1 MEARQKRKSQRSC
14 WLGLT
19 KGSSAGR
26 IPSPVHNLL
35 PVGSTM
41 PSEHSSR
48 EKNIFIPSPFFLL
61 SSSFSFMTF
70 SVTSDKLP
78 GLSAR
83 QIFRRDSKRTT
94 ARIQRN
100 RSVLFFCCRFS
111 SLRNEFHGPAKQT
124 IKATNFS
131 TKYTAVAG
139 TSCFPKAGGCSST
152 RSVWNFLLCSTRS
165 QSRTKTNGFEPM
177 HYFQIPLVSL
187 CGFTLCSGL
196 KLSE

>member
-131 TKYTAVAG
+131 TNTQQSPARAASRRQGDAVRLDRFG
-139 TSCFPKAGGCSST
+139 TFYFARHEANQGPKQMDLNQCIT
-152 RSVWNFLLCSTRS
+152 FRS
-165 QSRTKTNGFEPM
+165 
-177 HYFQIPLVSL
+177 H
-187 CGFTLCSGL
+187 
-196 KLSE
+196 

>member
-1 MEARQKRKSQRSC
+1 MEARQKRKWQQSC

-83 QIFRRDSKRTT
+83 QIFRQDSKRTT
-94 ARIQRN
+94 APDLEELLG
-100 RSVLFFCCRFS
+100 SVFFFVVVV
-111 SLRNEFHGPAKQT
+111 
-124 IKATNFS
+124 
-131 TKYTAVAG
+131 Y
-139 TSCFPKAGGCSST
+139 
-152 RSVWNFLLCSTRS
+152 LLCVMSFMARQSKHQSNKFLRRIYSSRRHELLPEGRDAVRLGRFGTFYFARHEANQGPKQMDLNQCISFRS
-165 QSRTKTNGFEPM
+165 
-177 HYFQIPLVSL
+177 H
-187 CGFTLCSGL
+187 
-196 KLSE
+196 